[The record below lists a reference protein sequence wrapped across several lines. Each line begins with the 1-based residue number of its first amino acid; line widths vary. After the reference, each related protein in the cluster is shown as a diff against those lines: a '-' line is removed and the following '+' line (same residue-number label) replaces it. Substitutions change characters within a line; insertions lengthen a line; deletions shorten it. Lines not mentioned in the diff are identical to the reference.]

1 MTEEQRLAQS
11 YRIRAEELRTLAEM
25 DDHTKTNTVL
35 IGVAQDYD
43 RMAETLE
50 AIDRTN
56 ITLGK
61 TRKHP

>member
-1 MTEEQRLAQS
+1 LAQS

-25 DDHTKTNTVL
+25 DEHAKTKEQL
-35 IGVAQDYD
+35 IGVARDYD

-56 ITLGK
+56 KTLHK
-61 TRKHP
+61 ARN